1 MLKSSE
7 NSTRETLKKR
17 LKPTDSSATLAQT
30 MSYIPSYIRRMK
42 RGLSQKGI
50 TCQFRYKRPLPKYPQ
65 EKINVVLF
73 KKKKTKKKSL
83 HRTRIEI

>member
-65 EKINVVLF
+65 EKINN
-73 KKKKTKKKSL
+73 KKKQKETFTS
-83 HRTRIEI
+83 RTRIEI